1 MYWQDAIP
9 TLLQRFLDSAR
20 PGIISD
26 MDGTLSPIVPRP
38 EDARPT
44 DRNLELLQQLN
55 NHLPLVALISG
66 RSVLDLR
73 QRVGLSQLTYVGN
86 HGLEQWEDGIVR
98 TPPEVA
104 QYRSA
109 VANAVRELE
118 DHQINGMLIEDKGAT
133 LSLHYRRTSDPTQIA
148 ATFAPIVHDIAQ
160 KNGLRFF
167 QGRMVF
173 ELRPPVEVN
182 KGSAFRSLVETH
194 TLDAAV
200 YLGDDT
206 TDVDALRMARQLREQ
221 GVAYTLGIGVE
232 SDDMP
237 PQVQAEADVLVSG
250 VSGVES
256 FLDWL
261 LRAFS
266 ASRT

>member
-1 MYWQDAIP
+1 VYWQDAIP
-9 TLLQRFLDSAR
+9 TLLQRLIDSNR
-20 PGIISD
+20 PGLISD

-38 EDARPT
+38 DDARPT
-44 DRNLELLQQLN
+44 ERNLELLAALN
-55 NHLPLVALISG
+55 DQLPLVALISG

-86 HGLEQWEDGIVR
+86 HGLEQWENGTIR

-109 VANAVRELE
+109 VKNAVRELE
-118 DHQINGMLIEDKGAT
+118 GRQVDGMQVEDKGVT
-133 LSLHYRRTSDPTQIA
+133 LSLHYRRTSEPEQIA
-148 ATFAPIVHDIAQ
+148 ATFAPIIRDIAQ
-160 KNGLRFF
+160 QNGLRFF

-194 TLDAAV
+194 ALDAAV

-206 TDVDALRMARQLREQ
+206 TDVDALRMARQLRKQ
-221 GVAYTLGIGVE
+221 GAAYTLGIGVE
-232 SDDMP
+232 SDDTP
-237 PQVQAEADVLVSG
+237 SDVQAEADLLVSG

-261 LRAFS
+261 LSACS